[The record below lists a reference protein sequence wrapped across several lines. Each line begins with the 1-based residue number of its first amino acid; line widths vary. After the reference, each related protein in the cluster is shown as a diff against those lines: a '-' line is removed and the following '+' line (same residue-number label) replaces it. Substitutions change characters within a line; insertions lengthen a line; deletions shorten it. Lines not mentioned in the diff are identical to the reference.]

1 MHLRVASPTIHQ
13 HLSAGS
19 VQENEGSKVCTDEK
33 TDYFCG
39 TQASGRY
46 LKGKDKGRY

>member
-13 HLSAGS
+13 HHSAGS
-19 VQENEGSKVCTDEK
+19 VQENEGSKFAQMKK

-39 TQASGRY
+39 IQTSVRY
-46 LKGKDKGRY
+46 LKG